1 MYFQNLT
8 IPKMW
13 LDIFL
18 NSALSKHPSTVNM
31 LKRPK
36 HLWSLHESTFIIF
49 YFTFR
54 ETDSENVS
62 LSDMWNLKTICDHID
77 CRW

>member
-36 HLWSLHESTFIIF
+36 HLWNLNESILIVFF
-49 YFTFR
+49 HY
-54 ETDSENVS
+54 SKENWFGKS
-62 LSDMWNLKTICDHID
+62 LS
-77 CRW
+77 

>member
-54 ETDSENVS
+54 ETDLENVS
-62 LSDMWNLKTICDHID
+62 LSDMWNLKTICHHID
-77 CRW
+77 RRW